1 MSLDTSALNGLV
13 DELDNDVEEAVR
25 PAAQAA
31 SQVLY
36 EAVRQNVSALGRK
49 TGNLYNSIYQAYS
62 EDKSAPGKATYHVS
76 WRTARSSGLP
86 IAPHGHLIE
95 YGHIQRYAVYVG
107 KDGQWHTAV
116 RPEKQGTPRPRR
128 GASQAEKDAYYLP
141 RPGGPVQWLAKPF
154 VRGAASRFPQ
164 ALDAAEAELLKRIN
178 KQ

>member
-1 MSLDTSALNGLV
+1 MDLDTGALDSLI
-13 DELDNDVEEAVR
+13 DELGNDAEAAAR

-31 SQVLY
+31 IQVLY

-49 TGNLYNSIYQAYS
+49 TGNLYDSIYQAYS

-76 WRTARSSGLP
+76 WRTARSSALP

-116 RPEKQGTPRPRR
+116 RPEMRGKKKPRR

-141 RPGGPVQWLAKPF
+141 RPGGPVQWMAKPF
-154 VRGAASRFPQ
+154 VRNAASRFPQ

-178 KQ
+178 KK